1 MTNHIVAQP
10 CSLGDWRVIFPT
22 TIGIIKMK
30 ILKSAGDQP
39 TEVQT
44 DLMRFGLMTLF
55 CLAGIFVGLLLGA
68 CDFRDVEAQTG
79 TNSKKAR
86 HMESIQSETT
96 VQQSMPPIDAAT
108 PPEIETAT
116 FALG

>member
-1 MTNHIVAQP
+1 
-10 CSLGDWRVIFPT
+10 
-22 TIGIIKMK
+22 MK

-44 DLMRFGLMTLF
+44 GPRRSGLMTLF

-79 TNSKKAR
+79 TNSKKER
-86 HMESIQSETT
+86 HMESIPSGTA
-96 VQQSMPPIDAAT
+96 VQQPIPPIDAAT
-108 PPEIETAT
+108 PTEIETAT